1 MKQTLTRLALT
12 LPVVWL
18 VVSLV
23 FLLIHLVPGDPILQ
37 MLGDSAT
44 VADVSALRHQY
55 GLDLPLGAQYIH
67 SWAGVV
73 HGDLGS
79 SIRLHDSVGHLIV
92 MRYPYTLA
100 LAATALVLSLVLAL
114 PAGIMAAVRRGRW
127 VDQTLSVVS
136 LFGLS
141 VPGIALGPV
150 LILIFSV
157 SLGWLPV
164 SGASGGGAH
173 GVIDWHYLV
182 LPSIAMGASL
192 AVILTRMVRT
202 AMLEELGQDYIRTA
216 RAKGLSDSAVVC
228 RRALPNA
235 LVPII
240 TVVGLQFGA
249 LLAGAI
255 VTEKIFSWPGLGRLM
270 VDSISNRD
278 YALVQGCL
286 LSIGLTYVLVNLLT
300 DVVYRWVNRGCG
312 DEGQGSLR
320 LPTPGVADACGRVPG
335 NGWNLVVGLL
345 DPDGVVIVEVNDGA
359 QRFTVIKAILDVS
372 ISRETCESCLNP
384 GISADG
390 FDFWQSEVLHHTESF
405 RVGSEVGMEEAVGTG
420 IFIGVGEGEL
430 IAEGILLEEAKGVAD
445 ADIEVCSW
453 HQTGPVEVR
462 SRHDKEVC

>member
-1 MKQTLTRLALT
+1 MKQILIRLALT

-44 VADVSALRHQY
+44 PADIGALRHQY
-55 GLDLPLGAQYIH
+55 GLDLPLGVQYMRY
-67 SWAGVV
+67 WAGVL

-79 SIRLHDSVGHLIV
+79 SIRLHDTVGHLIV
-92 MRYPYTLA
+92 ARYPYTLA
-100 LAATALVLSLVLAL
+100 LAATALVMGLVLAL
-114 PAGIMAAVRRGRW
+114 PAGVLAAVRRGHW
-127 VDQTLSVVS
+127 VDQSLSVVS

-164 SGASGGGAH
+164 SGASSGGGR
-173 GVIDWHYLV
+173 GVIEWQYLV

-192 AVILTRMVRT
+192 AAILTRMVRT

-216 RAKGLSDSAVVC
+216 RAKGLAESAVVWGH
-228 RRALPNA
+228 ALPNA

-255 VTEKIFSWPGLGRLM
+255 VTEKIFSWPGLGRLL
-270 VDSISNRD
+270 VDAISNRD

-300 DVVYRWVNRGCG
+300 DVAYRVVNPRMRG
-312 DEGQGSLR
+312 
-320 LPTPGVADACGRVPG
+320 
-335 NGWNLVVGLL
+335 
-345 DPDGVVIVEVNDGA
+345 
-359 QRFTVIKAILDVS
+359 
-372 ISRETCESCLNP
+372 
-384 GISADG
+384 
-390 FDFWQSEVLHHTESF
+390 
-405 RVGSEVGMEEAVGTG
+405 
-420 IFIGVGEGEL
+420 
-430 IAEGILLEEAKGVAD
+430 
-445 ADIEVCSW
+445 
-453 HQTGPVEVR
+453 
-462 SRHDKEVC
+462 